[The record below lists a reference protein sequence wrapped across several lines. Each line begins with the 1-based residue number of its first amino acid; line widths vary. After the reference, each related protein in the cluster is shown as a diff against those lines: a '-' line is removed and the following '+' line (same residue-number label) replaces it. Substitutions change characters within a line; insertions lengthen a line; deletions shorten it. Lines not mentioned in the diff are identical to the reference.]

1 MRQRTCNVL
10 NRCADRIDH
19 TVPCRSSYRGWP
31 EDVAW
36 LAIVHV
42 PPHSRQRQ
50 NVVTVIVFASV
61 SMILPVQKG
70 QLVDRVTVPSS
81 RDSDILL
88 VSQDRFAA
96 RHVGRAGFVTQ
107 RECLVAAAGSK
118 RYAQLAHTDGHSTHR
133 SGCAA

>member
-70 QLVDRVTVPSS
+70 QLVGRETAPSS
-81 RDSDILL
+81 RDSNIRPL
-88 VSQDRFAA
+88 SQDRLVA
-96 RHVGRAGFVTQ
+96 RRVGRAGFCDSTRVPC
-107 RECLVAAAGSK
+107 RGSGLQ
-118 RYAQLAHTDGHSTHR
+118 RYAQLAHTAGHSSHR
-133 SGCAA
+133 SVHL